1 MGTQLLE
8 LRRITSPQIKTN
20 QKMTST
26 QNQPIVIT
34 LPSNESS
41 EEQRIAKLFPKS
53 YMLFCGIG
61 QLLCAL
67 LVAAIQVVLYI
78 RIDGYHSFIKVM
90 GSGIWCGLCFGIA
103 GILGLIASCRPS
115 NCKLIA
121 FMVMSIIASLFVL
134 PMITFS
140 GIGIASNSYTF
151 RYSHSYRHHHDN
163 VVDLCLW
170 SFQLLIGLAQ
180 AAIAITASAFSCR
193 VICCGPKQTAGVVVH
208 NPAGNNPNHGQ
219 YTMIPLNNLPTSS
232 IQQQQG
238 VATALPCTFQDIPP
252 SYETVNLPVG
262 NVEEPAQ
269 KDHEYQR
276 FDYSSMT

>member
-1 MGTQLLE
+1 
-8 LRRITSPQIKTN
+8 
-20 QKMTST
+20 
-26 QNQPIVIT
+26 
-34 LPSNESS
+34 
-41 EEQRIAKLFPKS
+41 
-53 YMLFCGIG
+53 
-61 QLLCAL
+61 
-67 LVAAIQVVLYI
+67 
-78 RIDGYHSFIKVM
+78 
-90 GSGIWCGLCFGIA
+90 
-103 GILGLIASCRPS
+103 
-115 NCKLIA
+115 
-121 FMVMSIIASLFVL
+121 MVMSIIASLFVL

-140 GIGIASNSYTF
+140 GFGIASNTYINI
-151 RYSHSYRHHHDN
+151 HSYRHRYHNN

-193 VICCGPKQTAGVVVH
+193 VVCCGPKQTAGVVVH

-262 NVEEPAQ
+262 NIPAQ

-276 FDYSSMT
+276 FDYSSM